1 MFPQNINSQKVNKNG
16 PEREKK
22 GKILRCLDLNKRI
35 VSTLVIATILLSLAA
50 FVPMSNAEPSGNVMK
65 PNLDKLAP
73 NLRAEIEANPTGD
86 NRIIIVLQ
94 PGVDQTFAKNYIT
107 NLGGTVSAQYDI
119 INAIS
124 ATLSADKILP
134 LTSLVGVDKIL
145 VDGKKYLPPD
155 PLGDDGGS
163 QPVPGPDPT
172 AYYAQFPFWIGADK
186 AWDLGIHGEGVVVAV
201 LDTGIWYE
209 HPDLAGVIVNPAT
222 DYKVFT
228 SEVDAFP
235 HDVYGHGTACTGLVA
250 AQGIL
255 TYYGFLKVLGVAPG
269 AKVIGGKVLTDEGW
283 GWDSWII
290 NGIEWAVTSG
300 ANIITM
306 SLGGLEVPNDGYD
319 PTSLALEAA
328 TQQGV
333 TCFIAAANSQGAGTV
348 SSPGVASHVITVGA
362 STENSGIWNVVYY
375 WPTRPTNVTGYEND
389 QMIFWSSGGATE
401 DGRLDPDICAPGAWG
416 ETLDTYPYYVWLQF
430 GGTSMATPVA
440 AGAGALVLQAYKQAH
455 GVFPSP
461 CVVKEILMN
470 TAKDLGYPANR
481 QGAGRVDAEKAVQ
494 AALNSA
500 PYSDTDY
507 ISKMIPAGMRSAP
520 TWSTFT
526 DIIDSAQA
534 VKLQYVD
541 SVSFTGLTVLRG
553 LDNFPAT
560 NNYWLTFTIPQ
571 GVEFADVQV
580 KFPPEFAYG
589 TPIHSYNGTT
599 WKDAHIN
606 TALYNARNGDPN
618 DLILINYAYA
628 HTNVQWL
635 DARID
640 FGPGTYVLRFWN
652 TGGPAVTISPV
663 DVQVTFYKFV
673 PWDWVSTTK
682 SSKKLLTTM
691 SVPSGTAPGIY
702 SGFVKATVSGS
713 PIDLPIVITVPAKL
727 GQTFTVQTDVMNEPR
742 TGDSGDWFYIPVKA
756 FTIGNLML
764 TVTWT
769 TADADFD
776 AYIVNP
782 TGQVRASSYAPHAIA
797 YSSPPPPG
805 KYTGGGGRKWYTTT
819 GTTMEMLST
828 FSLFPGYWYVGIHAI
843 YFGNTFS
850 QTVTVKL
857 DQGTPINT
865 PEYLTLK
872 RGTSKTFTVSNK
884 IPGTVNVQTMAL
896 QFAMETYTSSTTGT
910 VASFD
915 GTNQGYVEI
924 DFPVTPDMIT
934 MTVSL
939 SWAGGHSLSL
949 VLWDPAGRNV
959 GDTFTNPGSLTV
971 INPVIGWWGAIITIN
986 DVGSQDF
993 TLTVSGQRFK
1003 ALSGVTITPAT
1014 FTLAPMGTQAV
1025 TITASLEARG
1035 AGFIVYYDLATGSV
1049 YSETLVIISPC
1060 GGFGKNFCI

>member
-155 PLGDDGGS
+155 PLGDDSGS

-186 AWDLGIHGEGVVVAV
+186 AWEMGIDGSGVTVAV
-201 LDTGIWYE
+201 LDTGIFYE
-209 HPDLAGVIVNPAT
+209 HPDLEDVVI

-228 SEVDAFP
+228 SEEDVFP
-235 HDVYGHGTACTGLVA
+235 HDGYGHGTACAGLVA
-250 AQGIL
+250 AQGIE
-255 TYYGFLKVLGVAPG
+255 TYYGFIKVLGVAPG
-269 AKVIGGKVLTDEGW
+269 AKVIGGKVLTDDGW

-290 NGIEWAVTSG
+290 AGIEWAVQSG

-328 TQQGV
+328 TKQGV

-348 SSPGVASHVITVGA
+348 SSPGVASDVITVGA
-362 STENSGIWNVVYY
+362 STENSGPFYLYGY
-375 WPTRPTNVTGYEND
+375 WPVNPGKVTGYEND
-389 QMIFWSSGGATE
+389 QMIFWSSGGATA
-401 DGRLDPDICAPGAWG
+401 DGRLDPDICAVGAWG
-416 ETLDTYPYYVWLQF
+416 ETLDTYPYLLWLQF

-440 AGAGALVLQAYKQAH
+440 AGVGVLVLQAYKQAH

-461 CVVKEILMN
+461 AVVREILMN
-470 TAKDLGYPANR
+470 TAKDLGLPADR
-481 QGAGRVDAEKAVQ
+481 QGAGRVDAYNAVE

-500 PYSDTDY
+500 PYSNTDEINKMLPAGTRY
-507 ISKMIPAGMRSAP
+507 ATSSTFTSTINSAQATQLQYVNSTSFSGLSISGPGSGNTNGGSTWLPITIPAG
-520 TWSTFT
+520 
-526 DIIDSAQA
+526 ID
-534 VKLQYVD
+534 Y
-541 SVSFTGLTVLRG
+541 
-553 LDNFPAT
+553 
-560 NNYWLTFTIPQ
+560 
-571 GVEFADVQV
+571 ADVRMRFDPV
-580 KFPPEFAYG
+580 VAYG
-589 TPIHSYNGTT
+589 TPIHSYNGST
-599 WKDAHIN
+599 WTDVHIN
-606 TALYNARNGDPN
+606 MALYKERTDGDPT

-628 HTNVQWL
+628 HTNVQWF

-652 TGGPAVTISPV
+652 AYPTISSV
-663 DVQVTFYKFV
+663 DVQVNFYKFV
-673 PWDWVSTTK
+673 SWNWVSTTVTG
-682 SSKKLLTTM
+682 KKLLTTM

-713 PIDLPIVITVPAKL
+713 PIDIPIVITVPAKL
-727 GQTFTVQTDVMNEPR
+727 GQTFTVQTNVMNEPR

-769 TADADFD
+769 TPDADFD
-776 AYIVNP
+776 VYLVNP
-782 TGQVRASSYAPHAIA
+782 IGEVRAESVAPRVPV
-797 YSSPPPPG
+797 Y
-805 KYTGGGGRKWYTTT
+805 YTGGGGRKWYTTT

-865 PEYLTLK
+865 PGYLTLK
-872 RGTSKTFTVSNK
+872 RGTSKAFTVSNK
-884 IPGTVNVQTMAL
+884 IPGTVNVQTMTL
-896 QFAMETYTSSTTGT
+896 QFATETYTLSGTGT
-910 VASFD
+910 VVSYD
-915 GTNQGYVEI
+915 GTPAHQGYVEI
-924 DFPVTPDMIT
+924 DWPVTPDMIT

-939 SWAGGHSLSL
+939 SWVGGHSLSL

-971 INPVIGWWGAIITIN
+971 NNPAIGWWGAIITIN

-993 TLTVSGQRFK
+993 TLTVSGHRFK

-1025 TITASLEARG
+1025 TITASPEAKG
-1035 AGFIVYYDLATGSV
+1035 TGFIVYYDFATGSI
-1049 YSETLVIISPC
+1049 YSQTLLTILARS
-1060 GGFGKNFCI
+1060 GGPKPE

>member
-1 MFPQNINSQKVNKNG
+1 M
-16 PEREKK
+16 
-22 GKILRCLDLNKRI
+22 NKRI

-86 NRIIIVLQ
+86 CRLEVVLK
-94 PGVDQTFAKNYIT
+94 PGVDKALAVNCVTG
-107 NLGGTVSAQYDI
+107 LGGTINAQHNI

-124 ATLSADKILP
+124 ATLSADKILA
-134 LTSLVGVDKIL
+134 LSSLVSVDKIL

-155 PLGDDGGS
+155 PLGDDSGS
-163 QPVPGPDPT
+163 QPVPGPQPDY
-172 AYYAQFPFWIGADK
+172 YYAQFPFWIGADQ
-186 AWDLGIHGEGVVVAV
+186 AWNIGINGAGVVVAV
-201 LDTGIWYE
+201 LDTGLAYA

-222 DYKVFT
+222 DYAVFT
-228 SEVDAFP
+228 GEVDVPP
-235 HDVYGHGTACTGLVA
+235 HDGGQHGTACGGLVA
-250 AQGIL
+250 AQGI
-255 TYYGFLKVLGVAPG
+255 TNYYGFIKILGVAPG
-269 AKVIGGKVLTDEGW
+269 AKLIGGKVLTNAGW

-290 NGIEWAVTSG
+290 AGIEWAVARG

-348 SSPGVASHVITVGA
+348 SSPGVASDVITVGA
-362 STENSGIWNVVYY
+362 STENSGIWNLWGY
-375 WPTRPTNVTGYEND
+375 WPVNPAKVTGYEND
-389 QMIFWSSGGATE
+389 QMIFWSSGGATA

-416 ETLDTYPYYVWLQF
+416 ETIRPSGAIWAQF

-461 CVVKEILMN
+461 RVVKEILMN

-481 QGAGRVDAEKAVQ
+481 QGAGRVDAAKAVQ

-507 ISKMIPAGMRSAP
+507 ISKMIAAGMCGAS

-526 DIIDSAQA
+526 DIIGSAQA

-541 SVSFTGLTVLRG
+541 SVSFNGLTVPRG
-553 LDNFPAT
+553 SSSGNGVGDTYLP
-560 NNYWLTFTIPQ
+560 FTIPA
-571 GVEFADVQV
+571 GVDFADVRV
-580 KFPPEFAYG
+580 KFDPAVAYG
-589 TPIHSYNGTT
+589 TPIHSYDGHT
-599 WKDAHIN
+599 WTDVHIN
-606 TALYNARNGDPN
+606 TVLYNARNGDPN

-640 FGPGTYVLRFWN
+640 FGPGTYVVRLWN
-652 TGGPAVTISPV
+652 TGGVYDGISPV
-663 DVQVTFYKFV
+663 DVQVNFYKFV

-682 SSKKLLTTM
+682 SGTKLLTTM

-742 TGDSGDWFYIPVKA
+742 TGDSGDWFYIPVRA

-769 TADADFD
+769 TPDADFD
-776 AYIVNP
+776 IYLVNP
-782 TGQVRASSYAPHAIA
+782 IGEVRAESVAPRVPV
-797 YSSPPPPG
+797 Y
-805 KYTGGGGRKWYTTT
+805 YTGGGGRKWYTTT

-865 PEYLTLK
+865 PGYLTLK

-896 QFAMETYTSSTTGT
+896 QFATETYTLSGTGT
-910 VASFD
+910 VYSYD
-915 GTNQGYVEI
+915 GTPAHQGYVEI
-924 DFPVTPDMIT
+924 DWPVTPDMIT

-939 SWAGGHSLSL
+939 SWVGGHSLSL

-971 INPVIGWWGAIITIN
+971 NNPTIGWWGAIITIN

-1014 FTLAPMGTQAV
+1014 FTLTPMETQAV

-1035 AGFIVYYDLATGSV
+1035 TGFIVYYDLATGSV